1 MKCKDLRIH
10 WNAAG
15 GTKKGIAD
23 TSDSQADPRHTAEAV
38 TAAPSRA

>member
-1 MKCKDLRIH
+1 MKCKDLRIYR
-10 WNAAG
+10 NALG
-15 GTKKGIAD
+15 GAKKIAD